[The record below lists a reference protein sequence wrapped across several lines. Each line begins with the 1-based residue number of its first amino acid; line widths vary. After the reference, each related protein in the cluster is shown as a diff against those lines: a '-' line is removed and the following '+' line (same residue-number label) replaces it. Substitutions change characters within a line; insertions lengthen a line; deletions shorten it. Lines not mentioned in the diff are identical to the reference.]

1 MQLKI
6 DVYNLTEGPYVRLGT
21 IWNVSKKF
29 RAHVTWSS
37 HNLQKQHMVRVRSN
51 IDRGTRQIP
60 RDRARKLTEQAKSSE
75 VKTLARPKSPV
86 SDHMFGTKGCDNWII
101 YLIDFIGTW
110 KFSQKHTWQQ
120 DAYQALCFD
129 PLWEICLSTETVTR
143 HDEYQYHS
151 SSMGTLRV

>member
-21 IWNVSKKF
+21 IWDVSKKF

-37 HNLQKQHMVRVRSN
+37 HNLQKQHMVRVRST

-86 SDHMFGTKGCDNWII
+86 SDHMFGTKGRDN
-101 YLIDFIGTW
+101 
-110 KFSQKHTWQQ
+110 
-120 DAYQALCFD
+120 
-129 PLWEICLSTETVTR
+129 
-143 HDEYQYHS
+143 
-151 SSMGTLRV
+151 